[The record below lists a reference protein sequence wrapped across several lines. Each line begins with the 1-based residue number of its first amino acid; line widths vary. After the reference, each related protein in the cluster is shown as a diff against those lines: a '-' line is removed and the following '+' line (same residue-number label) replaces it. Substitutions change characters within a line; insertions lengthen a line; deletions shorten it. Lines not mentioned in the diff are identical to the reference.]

1 MPVTIGAKPESDFD
15 DPLGLMTDCHRRIER
30 FLETLK
36 VVAENAAGRELSD
49 EEGNAVETALL
60 YFRESGPRHT
70 ADEEDSLF
78 PRMRVAPS
86 CDVISMLA
94 QLSALNA
101 DHERVTV
108 LHTSVESIFGRWRTA
123 SKLTSK
129 DAQQLRADLR
139 TLCQIYKKHIAVEES
154 VVFPLARRIL
164 NSATQLAMG
173 EEMRCRRGL
182 SAPSALAA
190 TSRKG
195 PARAGETSVAAI
207 AAQAQH

>member
-30 FLETLK
+30 FLDALK
-36 VVAENAAGRELSD
+36 LVAQNAAGRELSA

-60 YFRESGPRHT
+60 YFREAGPRHT

-94 QLSALNA
+94 QLSALKS

-108 LHTSVESIFGRWRTA
+108 LHASVESIFGRWRTEN
-123 SKLTSK
+123 KLESK
-129 DAQQLRADLR
+129 DTQQLRADLR
-139 TLCQIYKKHIAVEES
+139 ALCEIYKRHIAVEES

-164 NSATQLAMG
+164 NSSTQMAMG

-182 SAPSALAA
+182 SAPSQPAA
-190 TSRKG
+190 ISRKG
-195 PARAGETSVAAI
+195 PVRAAETSASVFP
-207 AAQAQH
+207 AQAQQ